1 MGKQNINIQIN
12 DRDVEDSTMEIA
24 PWESLGISDDFL
36 FCKIMQNEKF
46 LLELVQMIIPG
57 VRISHL
63 DIEPQKTIEIGLDIH
78 GVRFDV
84 YAVDQNGPAFTVE
97 MQVLDK
103 QNLPKRIRYYLSIAD
118 TRLLE
123 KGVEYD
129 RLSDSYVIMICPFDL
144 FGLGLHKYTFT
155 YRCEEKPELELEDGT
170 MNVVLNAIGTA
181 DDVDDKLKA
190 FLDYVMGIMSDD
202 DYVRRLDMAV
212 QEAKMNSE
220 WRREYIVMRQNE
232 MIMKRDALEA
242 GLVEGR
248 ALGIEQGARAIIEI
262 VKEYGGSSDDAEI
275 KIESKM
281 GMSPEESKK
290 LVETYW

>member
-155 YRCEEKPELELEDGT
+155 YRCEEKPELE
-170 MNVVLNAIGTA
+170 
-181 DDVDDKLKA
+181 
-190 FLDYVMGIMSDD
+190 
-202 DYVRRLDMAV
+202 R
-212 QEAKMNSE
+212 
-220 WRREYIVMRQNE
+220 
-232 MIMKRDALEA
+232 
-242 GLVEGR
+242 
-248 ALGIEQGARAIIEI
+248 
-262 VKEYGGSSDDAEI
+262 
-275 KIESKM
+275 
-281 GMSPEESKK
+281 
-290 LVETYW
+290 